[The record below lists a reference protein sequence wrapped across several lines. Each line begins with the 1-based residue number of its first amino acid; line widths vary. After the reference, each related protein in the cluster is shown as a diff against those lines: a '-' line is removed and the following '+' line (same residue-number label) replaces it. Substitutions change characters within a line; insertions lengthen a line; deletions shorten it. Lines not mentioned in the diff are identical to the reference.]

1 MIYDNY
7 GNFCPPIGHQKP
19 DRFSCIDHDIPDR
32 YTISVTFPDIIDNR
46 VCPYAVQ
53 AIFLVKIFDGNK
65 TANWLHQQEYDQE
78 QEDSLMT
85 IPLTA
90 FIIPAKF
97 FSEIS
102 EEWSMRHNAVIAL
115 SFFYSS
121 TWFRI
126 GKHRKNQYPLCTCM
140 KNFFPRPVD

>member
-1 MIYDNY
+1 
-7 GNFCPPIGHQKP
+7 
-19 DRFSCIDHDIPDR
+19 
-32 YTISVTFPDIIDNR
+32 
-46 VCPYAVQ
+46 
-53 AIFLVKIFDGNK
+53 VKIFNGNK
-65 TANWLHQQEYDQE
+65 TANWLRQQEYDQE

-102 EEWSMRHNAVIAL
+102 EEWSMRHDAVIAL
-115 SFFYSS
+115 FFFYSS

-126 GKHRKNQYPLCTCM
+126 IKHRKNQCPLCTFT
-140 KNFFPRPVD
+140 KNVFPRPVDKSRLHYQHFFKTCRKWKFHEQPDNPVLSNYISD

>member
-7 GNFCPPIGHQKP
+7 GNFGPPIGHQKP
-19 DRFSCIDHDIPDR
+19 DRFSCIDCDIPDR
-32 YTISVTFPDIIDNR
+32 YTIAIAFPDIIDNR

-65 TANWLHQQEYDQE
+65 TADWLHQQEYDQE

-85 IPLTA
+85 MDRPA
-90 FIIPAKF
+90 FFITPRI

-102 EEWSMRHNAVIAL
+102 VELHRLHGAVTAL
-115 SFFYSS
+115 SFFCSS
-121 TWFRI
+121 T
-126 GKHRKNQYPLCTCM
+126 
-140 KNFFPRPVD
+140 